1 MEISNE
7 TIIFLCPGCLKGFEF
22 DLVGEHQLVACPLCG
37 IEFITVKKGQ
47 TLLLESFE
55 VNQIENS
62 IEQAMMR

>member
-1 MEISNE
+1 MEILNGS
-7 TIIFLCPGCLKGFEF
+7 IIFLCPECLKDFEF

-55 VNQIENS
+55 VNQNENS
-62 IEQAMMR
+62 MAQAIMR

>member
-7 TIIFLCPGCLKGFEF
+7 TIIFSCPGGLKSFEF
-22 DLVGEHQLVACPLCG
+22 DLVGEHQLVSCPLCG

-55 VNQIENS
+55 VNQNENMA
-62 IEQAMMR
+62 QALMR